1 MTITVSITLILA
13 ACCLAAGWI
22 GCRSRKAQLVMDA
35 LAAIL
40 LFTTF
45 ISIAAAIARTMLKGT
60 VFMTEI
66 HAVLLNPVFMIGGA
80 YLAIYTP
87 ARMALNVLRP
97 SS

>member
-1 MTITVSITLILA
+1 MTITILITLILA

-22 GCRSRKAQLVMDA
+22 GCRSRKALLVMDA

-40 LFTTF
+40 LFATF
-45 ISIAAAIARTMLKGT
+45 VSIASAIARTMLRDT

-66 HAVLLNPVFMIGGA
+66 HAVLLNPVFIIGGA

-87 ARMALNVLRP
+87 ARMAINVLRP

>member
-1 MTITVSITLILA
+1 
-13 ACCLAAGWI
+13 
-22 GCRSRKAQLVMDA
+22 MDA

-40 LFTTF
+40 LFVTF
-45 ISIAAAIARTMLKGT
+45 VSIASAIARTMLRDT

-66 HAVLLNPVFMIGGA
+66 HAVLLNPVFIIGGA

-87 ARMALNVLRP
+87 ARMAINVLRP